1 MVVFSNIES
10 LKLGIIRT
18 SKKKVQTPY
27 NILLVGETGTGKS
40 SLLEF
45 IANVLIGK
53 SVDCYDFKILD
64 HSNEQGG
71 SGGQS
76 QTNSARVYELTSK
89 NDILVSPVF
98 VNVLR
103 IYDLS
108 QRFASSTH
116 LDWPI
121 LVEFIKTNSIR
132 RVSRLRFGTTSTLSL
147 PFSSSPMAPS
157 LVSLLAWITHS
168 PHSPHSSPKP

>member
-1 MVVFSNIES
+1 MVFPSDIKS
-10 LKLGIIRT
+10 LKKGVIKTL
-18 SKKKVQTPY
+18 KNKAKAPY

-64 HSNEQGG
+64 HTNEQGG

-89 NDILVSPVF
+89 NGILVSGGICEWF
-98 VNVLR
+98 
-103 IYDLS
+103 
-108 QRFASSTH
+108 
-116 LDWPI
+116 
-121 LVEFIKTNSIR
+121 EC
-132 RVSRLRFGTTSTLSL
+132 
-147 PFSSSPMAPS
+147 M
-157 LVSLLAWITHS
+157 
-168 PHSPHSSPKP
+168 

>member
-1 MVVFSNIES
+1 MVFSSDIKS
-10 LKLGIIRT
+10 LKKGVIKT
-18 SKKKVQTPY
+18 SKNKANAPY

-64 HSNEQGG
+64 HTNEQGG

-89 NDILVSPVF
+89 NGILVSGCICEWF
-98 VNVLR
+98 K
-103 IYDLS
+103 S
-108 QRFASSTH
+108 
-116 LDWPI
+116 
-121 LVEFIKTNSIR
+121 
-132 RVSRLRFGTTSTLSL
+132 
-147 PFSSSPMAPS
+147 M
-157 LVSLLAWITHS
+157 
-168 PHSPHSSPKP
+168 